1 MKVFRLNEY
10 DWVYAEN
17 KEQALEWYMKQ
28 TGLEKDEAYDKYYF
42 EEIDP
47 NIGTTLVHI
56 DELPLEE
63 QKTTQQMI
71 RQGNSLWARR
81 TFAQVIESEKLIAPC
96 IIASTEY

>member
-17 KEQALEWYMKQ
+17 VEQALEWYMNQ
-28 TGLEKDEAYDKYYF
+28 TGLEKDEAYDEQFF

-47 NIGTTLVHI
+47 NKGTTLIHI
-56 DELPLEE
+56 DELPIEE
-63 QKTTQQMI
+63 QKMAQQMI
-71 RQGNSLWARR
+71 RQGNDLWVRK
-81 TFAQVIESEKLIAPC
+81 TFSQVIESEKLNAPC